1 MKAMDLAK
9 LEYVNPVGSI
19 KDRPA
24 YWILQRSP
32 SRTNDVGVKLQ

>member
-1 MKAMDLAK
+1 MKGVDLAK

-24 YWILQRSP
+24 SP
-32 SRTNDVGVKLQ
+32 AIAEQDKRCGVKVQ